1 MVPGV
6 SSRVLGVLASMTII
20 GASVRMVAV
29 AAQDIGA
36 ERTVARLGEYVS
48 RYYERAQSLMADEA
62 VAVQPLDRDL
72 SAVGFARR
80 LQYELRLEWNP
91 SAVGDDSPATIT
103 RQLVAVNGK
112 PPRPQD
118 EPKCLDPKGIS
129 PEPLAFLLPGRRHE
143 FTFKSRGV
151 ARIDGRAALLVEYR
165 SMKTDPP
172 KAEGDKDCISFD
184 IPGRARGRV
193 WADPETAEI
202 VRFDEQLTGMVDVPS
217 PPAQQRRA
225 GSPLYWT
232 IERADTSIVYRRVSF
247 QDPEETL
254 VLPARIESVTV
265 IRGAGSVQRTRF
277 TQTLTN
283 YRRFITESRVVQ

>member
-1 MVPGV
+1 MVPRVHRGV
-6 SSRVLGVLASMTII
+6 SGLLASATTL
-20 GASVRMVAV
+20 VALVCAAWSV
-29 AAQDIGA
+29 AAQSGA
-36 ERTVARLGEYVS
+36 EQTVERLGEYVA

-72 SAVGFARR
+72 SALGFPRR
-80 LQYELRLEWNP
+80 LVYEVRLEWNP

-103 RQLVAVNGK
+103 RQLMTINGK
-112 PPRPQD
+112 PPRPGD

-143 FTFKSRGV
+143 FTFRSAGL
-151 ARIDGRAALLVEYR
+151 ARVDGRATMLVEYR
-165 SMKTDPP
+165 SLKTDPP
-172 KAEGDKDCISFD
+172 TADGDKDCISFN
-184 IPGRARGRV
+184 IPGRSRGRV

-202 VRFDEQLTGMVDVPS
+202 VRFDEQLTGIVDVRS
-217 PPAQQRRA
+217 PPAQLRKP

-232 IERADTSIVYRRVSF
+232 IERADTSIAYRRVTF

-254 VLPARIESVTV
+254 VLPARVETVTV
-265 IRGAGSVQRTRF
+265 IRGEGVQRMRI

-283 YRRFITESRVVQ
+283 YRRFITASRIVQ

>member
-1 MVPGV
+1 M
-6 SSRVLGVLASMTII
+6 LASVTALVALVCA
-20 GASVRMVAV
+20 ASSV
-29 AAQDIGA
+29 AAQSGA
-36 ERTVARLGEYVS
+36 EQTVVRLGEYVA
-48 RYYERAQSLMADEA
+48 RYYDRAQSLMADEA

-72 SAVGFARR
+72 TALGFPRR
-80 LQYELRLEWNP
+80 LLYELRLEWNP

-103 RQLVAVNGK
+103 RQLLAVNGK
-112 PPRPQD
+112 PPRLGD

-129 PEPLAFLLPGRRHE
+129 PEPLAFLLPDRRHE
-143 FTFKSRGV
+143 FTFRSAGL
-151 ARIDGRAALLVEYR
+151 ARIDGRAAILVEYR

-172 KAEGDKDCISFD
+172 TAEGDKDCISFN
-184 IPGRARGRV
+184 IPGRSRGRV

-202 VRFDEQLTGMVDVPS
+202 VRFDEQLTGMVDIRS
-217 PPAQQRRA
+217 PAAQLKRV

-254 VLPARIESVTV
+254 VLPARVESVTV
-265 IRGAGSVQRTRF
+265 IRGEGVQRMRI

-283 YRRFITESRVVQ
+283 YRRFITGSRIVQ